1 MVEVKG
7 STMAKKIKAPR
18 QPTVRRSVTA
28 PADHMA
34 AWEDKMA
41 ADGYDEFS
49 AWLGDILNKS
59 LPKDVRDSLSARPG
73 RGAKKK
79 SENQDN

>member
-1 MVEVKG
+1 
-7 STMAKKIKAPR
+7 MAKKNSVPR
-18 QPTVRRSVTA
+18 QPTVRRGVTA

-34 AWEDKMA
+34 AWEAKMA

-49 AWLGDILNKS
+49 AWLGDMLNKT
-59 LPKDVRDSLSARPG
+59 LPKDVRDSLSLRPG